1 MKRNI
6 SMKSH
11 FQNLLLTMISAF
23 VINQTVLAESI
34 DYTKQD
40 ISKIGQISDIQVAN
54 NITLRYLKAG
64 KGEPLI
70 LLHTIRTQ
78 LDYFQYVIPA
88 LAKNH
93 TVYALD
99 LPGHGYSSI
108 DTNASYDEPYLRK
121 AVVSFIEKQDL
132 KGVTLVGESI
142 GGVLALTVAST
153 LPERIGRVVASN
165 PYDYDTRYADGVRRG
180 NCFAN
185 FMLANYS
192 IPVSGS
198 IFAALENRLF
208 LGMVLRGGLQ
218 NKSEM
223 PDDLLTEL
231 NSAGKRKD
239 YRYVERNVFDN
250 WESWGKARSLYSG
263 VKTPVTLI
271 YGDHDW
277 STLQERER
285 TAKELGV
292 MKIITIENSGH
303 FGFVDNSQNMVEIV
317 LQN

>member
-1 MKRNI
+1 MKTQL
-6 SMKSH
+6 KT
-11 FQNLLLTMISAF
+11 LLLTAIS
-23 VINQTVLAESI
+23 VLALNQSAI
-34 DYTKQD
+34 ADNLD
-40 ISKIGQISDIQVAN
+40 DANSKLAKLGQIAEIQVAN
-54 NITLRYLKAG
+54 NTKLRYLKAG
-64 KGEPLI
+64 QGEPLI

-108 DTNASYDEPYLRK
+108 DTKATYDEPFIRR
-121 AVVSFIEKQDL
+121 AIVSFIENQDL

-142 GGVLALTVAST
+142 GGVLALTVASA
-153 LPERIGRVVASN
+153 LPERISRVVASN

-180 NCFAN
+180 NWFAN
-185 FMLANYS
+185 FILTNYS
-192 IPVSGS
+192 IPYIGA
-198 IFAALENRLF
+198 IFAGLENKLF
-208 LGMVLRGGLQ
+208 LGKVLQGGFK

-223 PDDLLTEL
+223 PDELLTEL

-250 WESWGKARSLYSG
+250 WKSWGNARRLYAD
-263 VKTPVTLI
+263 VKTPVTLV

-285 TAKELGV
+285 TAKELGLS
-292 MKIITIENSGH
+292 KIVTLKNSGH
-303 FGFVDNSQNMVEIV
+303 FGFVDNSPNMVEIV
-317 LQN
+317 LQK